1 MNRISSKD
9 VVWRTKPRGVL
20 VLAVFVCVVLI
31 RPAHAF
37 SAHLSRPWEIPHRQT
52 PSHEWRAITRR
63 RRRPSTERRQDAKK
77 QQQQQPSSPLQAVT
91 SSSSIEGATLKDD
104 DEDSTNDDDD
114 EEEEDERMTL
124 DDDTRGRVFVMHAAN
139 STSAAAAE
147 VATTE
152 ESQARPSVRKL
163 WRPLLAMCRPTNFAG
178 VVLFHLLG
186 TKLAV
191 ERIPNVAF
199 TARLLFATLAQP
211 SMVAVLIALLFT
223 SATSMV
229 VNDYYDTKSGVD
241 SKKPNKPLVDGEV
254 PMRVAKRFL
263 TGLYACLMV
272 LVAVIPGIP
281 ARLSVVVGLMMTFWY
296 TRHLKPITW
305 LKNGVCASVIALSP
319 CTSGAAAYQLI
330 SGEQWGVLR
339 ATKLWRLAAMLF
351 FGFLGREMVMDCNDV
366 KDDKLHKVLTV
377 PVVYGRRFTSAV
389 SLACIFVMGLLGVV
403 GASSVRQISL
413 AAAGGL
419 IMLFRHWQVFRTEG
433 SDPDVVVRAIE
444 EGKSTI
450 LLLLASYV

>member
-1 MNRISSKD
+1 MTLHKD
-9 VVWRTKPRGVL
+9 EHPTNSTPS
-20 VLAVFVCVVLI
+20 AVFE
-31 RPAHAF
+31 A
-37 SAHLSRPWEIPHRQT
+37 LSEELQG
-52 PSHEWRAITRR
+52 SH
-63 RRRPSTERRQDAKK
+63 
-77 QQQQQPSSPLQAVT
+77 
-91 SSSSIEGATLKDD
+91 
-104 DEDSTNDDDD
+104 
-114 EEEEDERMTL
+114 
-124 DDDTRGRVFVMHAAN
+124 
-139 STSAAAAE
+139 
-147 VATTE
+147 
-152 ESQARPSVRKL
+152 SVRKL
-163 WRPLLAMCRPTNFAG
+163 WRPLLAMCRPANFAG
-178 VVLFHLLG
+178 LLLFHLLG

-199 TARLLFATLAQP
+199 TARTVARP
-211 SMVAVLIALLFT
+211 SMSVVLIALVVT
-223 SATSMV
+223 NAASML
-229 VNDYYDTKSGVD
+229 VNDYYDAKSGVD
-241 SKKPNKPLVDGEV
+241 AKKPNKPLVDGEV
-254 PMRVAKRFL
+254 PMEVAKRFI

-281 ARLSVVVGLMMTFWY
+281 ARLTVVFAGMMTFWY
-296 TRHLKPITW
+296 TKHLKPITW
-305 LKNGVCASVIALSP
+305 LKNGVCALLVALSP
-319 CTSGAAAYQLI
+319 FASAAAASQLI
-330 SGEQWGVLR
+330 SGEQWGILK